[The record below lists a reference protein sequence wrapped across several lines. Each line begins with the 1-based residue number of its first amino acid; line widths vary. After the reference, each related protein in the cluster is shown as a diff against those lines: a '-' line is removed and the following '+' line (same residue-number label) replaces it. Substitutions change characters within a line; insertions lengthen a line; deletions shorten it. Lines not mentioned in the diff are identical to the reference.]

1 MSVLWAPAQAKLE
14 RGFRFRALAYLQVG
28 SDAALYGVATVLALA
43 GLGVWS
49 PVLGTLAASG
59 FLLVGSYALAGYRPR
74 LAFSRERTR
83 EFGRFGIQ
91 FVPSPLLWTLT
102 QLVNPIV
109 VGTMLG
115 SASVGYVALATRLAD
130 TAGFVVRATYRI
142 ALVSLSRVQNDL
154 PRLRRGFE
162 EMLTLQAIG
171 VGVPLAAL
179 AVAAP
184 PLLPVLFGD
193 EWRPALDVLPFVSF
207 GLLMLAVFNTHLAL
221 LYVFGRTLA
230 TSGVALVRFA
240 LLAGTA
246 LLLVPSLELIGYGL
260 AVLVASDLVDPRGP
274 SASPERGLS
283 LRIVGAVVRRAGT
296 AAGHSPLRQSMV
308 ARPARAD
315 RCAARP
321 RPRLPNAAP
330 RLRGPRA
337 PSRRRRAGARGG
349 AGRCRPNFEK
359 S

>member
-1 MSVLWAPAQAKLE
+1 MPASASGHL
-14 RGFRFRALAYLQVG
+14 FC
-28 SDAALYGVATVLALA
+28 
-43 GLGVWS
+43 
-49 PVLGTLAASG
+49 GTLAASG

-260 AVLVASDLVDPRGP
+260 AVLVASTSWILADRVLRRNVDFRYGSSARWFAALAPPLAIPLFDSPWSLVLLAPIVALLVLHRDSRTQ
-274 SASPERGLS
+274 
-283 LRIVGAVVRRAGT
+283 LRDYLALARRLGGRAGDG
-296 AAGHSPLRQSMV
+296 AEPDGV
-308 ARPARAD
+308 APD
-315 RCAARP
+315 
-321 RPRLPNAAP
+321 
-330 RLRGPRA
+330 
-337 PSRRRRAGARGG
+337 
-349 AGRCRPNFEK
+349 FEK